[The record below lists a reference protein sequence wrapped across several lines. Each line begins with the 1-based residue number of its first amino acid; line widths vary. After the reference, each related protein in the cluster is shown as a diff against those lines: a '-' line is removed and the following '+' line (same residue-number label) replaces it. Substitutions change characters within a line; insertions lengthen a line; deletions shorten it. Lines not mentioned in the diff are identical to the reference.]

1 MRTVLEY
8 PIELEHLMNLAALGL
23 ALNTPSYHRLVQDLL
38 CHPSGKHPQRRLVHY
53 IMLFSIQRK

>member
-23 ALNTPSYHRLVQDLL
+23 ALNTPSYHRLVQD
-38 CHPSGKHPQRRLVHY
+38 CCATQAA
-53 IMLFSIQRK
+53 SILKDG